1 MKIQIELDE
10 RCQQTEVIIR
20 CAQLN
25 EEVTR
30 MQKQLQEIASMQ
42 EEISFFKENTEYF
55 VKLSAVL
62 FFETD
67 GREVHAH
74 TAAEVYRTPRRL
86 YELEKIL
93 PACFMR
99 VSKSTILNLR

>member
-30 MQKQLQEIASMQ
+30 MQKQHAGRNQLFQR
-42 EEISFFKENTEYF
+42 EYRVF
-55 VKLSAVL
+55 CEA
-62 FFETD
+62 F
-67 GREVHAH
+67 
-74 TAAEVYRTPRRL
+74 RRAL
-86 YELEKIL
+86 L
-93 PACFMR
+93 
-99 VSKSTILNLR
+99 